1 MKCSG
6 EPYHYV
12 NELKCEFHALT
23 WEMKCAKRAKVRDK
37 VIDPE
42 VGKGH
47 SNLSESSFSVN

>member
-1 MKCSG
+1 MFWG
-6 EPYHYV
+6 V

-23 WEMKCAKRAKVRDK
+23 CEMKCAKRAKVTDK